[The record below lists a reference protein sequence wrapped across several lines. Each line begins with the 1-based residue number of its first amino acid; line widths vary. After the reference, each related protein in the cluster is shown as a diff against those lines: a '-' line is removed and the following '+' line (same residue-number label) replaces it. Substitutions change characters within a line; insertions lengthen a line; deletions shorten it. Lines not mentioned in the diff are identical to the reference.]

1 MPSHGCTSTH
11 PESSLNGEGGKSES
25 EILCRTRVDV
35 FGERGGSHVVS
46 MERISSLPLCTV
58 NCSALHPSRAASK
71 GRLMR
76 ASSPPLTFARVC
88 VCVCLKET
96 CVYQL
101 CVNLWIYVCA
111 HVITNFPIFL
121 KAVILLE
128 TTEDSRGTLA
138 RTRARHAR
146 AHTGYHL
153 QAISQAIPSKEPLF
167 LPVPVWLFLSKS
179 DTALIISSLAYQLL
193 GKRCNCSTEGKKA
206 GEEEK
211 RG

>member
-1 MPSHGCTSTH
+1 M
-11 PESSLNGEGGKSES
+11 
-25 EILCRTRVDV
+25 
-35 FGERGGSHVVS
+35 
-46 MERISSLPLCTV
+46 
-58 NCSALHPSRAASK
+58 
-71 GRLMR
+71 
-76 ASSPPLTFARVC
+76 
-88 VCVCLKET
+88 
-96 CVYQL
+96 
-101 CVNLWIYVCA
+101 
-111 HVITNFPIFL
+111 ITNFPIFL

-193 GKRCNCSTEGKKA
+193 GKRCNSSTEGKKA